1 MKVTINELDTFVSIV
16 DEGTISQA
24 AEHLG
29 VTVSAVSRAL
39 SRLEKKLNT
48 SLFRRTTRRLE
59 LTQEGE
65 KYLERVR
72 SILSDLEDAGDMM
85 VKNKEVPSGKLRI
98 DAATPFMLHVIAPL
112 IDKYSNAYPQ
122 IDIELVS
129 NESLV
134 DLLEARTDVAVR
146 IGELKDS
153 SLSATPLGLSQI
165 RILASPVYLK
175 KHGTPKIVEDLVH
188 HQLLGFNS
196 LEKLNDWPIYD
207 AANNLFHIHTNI
219 KADSGE
225 TLRQLALCGIGIVC
239 LSDFMTYQDIQKGDL
254 IQLFESSTIK
264 MQQPINLVYYKNRKL
279 SERVSSFIEFLK
291 ATPAPIWYA
300 QKRRFK
306 MSKK

>member
-48 SLFRRTTRRLE
+48 ALFRRTTRRLE

-65 KYLERVR
+65 KYLARVR
-72 SILSDLEDAGDMM
+72 SILSDLEDAEDMM

-153 SLSATPLGLSQI
+153 SLSATSLGLSQI
-165 RILASPVYLK
+165 RILASPAYLK
-175 KHGTPKIVEDLVH
+175 KHGTPKNVEDLAH

-207 AANNLFHIHTNI
+207 AANNLLHIHTNI

-225 TLRQLALCGIGIVC
+225 TLRQLALCGTGIVC

-254 IQLFESSTIK
+254 IPLLVPITIK

-291 ATPAPIWYA
+291 AEVMP
-300 QKRRFK
+300 
-306 MSKK
+306 

>member
-24 AEHLG
+24 AEQLG

-48 SLFRRTTRRLE
+48 ALFRRTTRRLE

-65 KYLERVR
+65 KYLARVR

-85 VKNKEVPSGKLRI
+85 VKNKQVPSGKLRI

-112 IDKYSNAYPQ
+112 IDKYSKAYPQ

-165 RILASPVYLK
+165 RILASPAYLE
-175 KHGTPKIVEDLVH
+175 KHGTPKSVEDLAH

-207 AANNLFHIHTNI
+207 AANNLLHIHTNI

-225 TLRQLALCGIGIVC
+225 TLRQLALCGAGIVC

-254 IQLFESSTIK
+254 IPLLVPSTLK

-279 SERVSSFIEFLK
+279 SERVSSFIKFLK
-291 ATPAPIWYA
+291 AEVTL
-300 QKRRFK
+300 
-306 MSKK
+306 

>member
-48 SLFRRTTRRLE
+48 ALFRRTTRRLE
-59 LTQEGE
+59 LTQEGA
-65 KYLERVR
+65 KYLARVR
-72 SILSDLEDAGDMM
+72 SILSDLEEAEDMM
-85 VKNKEVPSGKLRI
+85 VRNKAVPSGKLRI

-165 RILASPVYLK
+165 RILASPAYLK
-175 KHGTPKIVEDLVH
+175 KHGTPKSVEDLAH

-207 AANNLFHIHTNI
+207 AANNLFHIHTN
-219 KADSGE
+219 
-225 TLRQLALCGIGIVC
+225 
-239 LSDFMTYQDIQKGDL
+239 
-254 IQLFESSTIK
+254 
-264 MQQPINLVYYKNRKL
+264 
-279 SERVSSFIEFLK
+279 
-291 ATPAPIWYA
+291 
-300 QKRRFK
+300 
-306 MSKK
+306 

>member
-175 KHGTPKIVEDLVH
+175 KHGIPKSVEDLAH

-219 KADSGE
+219 KVDSGE
-225 TLRQLALCGIGIVC
+225 TLRQLALCGTGIVC

-264 MQQPINLVYYKNRKL
+264 IQQSINLVYYKNRKL

-291 ATPAPIWYA
+291 AEVTL
-300 QKRRFK
+300 
-306 MSKK
+306 

>member
-112 IDKYSNAYPQ
+112 IDKYSNAYPR

-291 ATPAPIWYA
+291 AEVTL
-300 QKRRFK
+300 
-306 MSKK
+306 

>member
-165 RILASPVYLK
+165 RILASPIYLK

-225 TLRQLALCGIGIVC
+225 TLRQLALCGTGIVC

-264 MQQPINLVYYKNRKL
+264 VQQPINLVYYKNRKL

-291 ATPAPIWYA
+291 AEVTL
-300 QKRRFK
+300 
-306 MSKK
+306 

>member
-291 ATPAPIWYA
+291 AE
-300 QKRRFK
+300 
-306 MSKK
+306 

>member
-48 SLFRRTTRRLE
+48 ALFRRTTRRLE

-65 KYLERVR
+65 KYLARVR
-72 SILSDLEDAGDMM
+72 SILSDLEEAEDMM
-85 VKNKEVPSGKLRI
+85 VKNKAVPSGKLRI

-165 RILASPVYLK
+165 RILASPAYLK
-175 KHGTPKIVEDLVH
+175 KHGTPKSVEDLAH
-188 HQLLGFNS
+188 HQLLGFSS

-225 TLRQLALCGIGIVC
+225 TLRQLALCGTGIVC
-239 LSDFMTYQDIQKGDL
+239 LSDFMTYQDIQKGHL
-254 IQLFESSTIK
+254 IQLFVASTIK

-291 ATPAPIWYA
+291 AEVTL
-300 QKRRFK
+300 
-306 MSKK
+306 

>member
-65 KYLERVR
+65 RYLERVR

-165 RILASPVYLK
+165 RILASPIYLK

-225 TLRQLALCGIGIVC
+225 TLRQLALCGTGIVC

-264 MQQPINLVYYKNRKL
+264 IQQPINLVYYKNRKL

-291 ATPAPIWYA
+291 AEVTL
-300 QKRRFK
+300 
-306 MSKK
+306 

>member
-65 KYLERVR
+65 RYLERVR

-165 RILASPVYLK
+165 RILASPEYLQK
-175 KHGTPKIVEDLVH
+175 YGTPQSVEDLAH

-196 LEKLNDWPIYD
+196 LPKLNDWPIYD
-207 AANNLFHIHTNI
+207 TFNNLFHAQTNI

-225 TLRQLALCGIGIVC
+225 TLRQLALCGTGIVC
-239 LSDFMTYQDIQKGDL
+239 LSDFMTQQDLKEGRL
-254 IQLFESSTIK
+254 IELFAASTIK
-264 MQQPINLVYYKNRKL
+264 MQQPINLVYYRNRKL
-279 SERVSSFIEFLK
+279 SQRVSSFIEFIKKELS
-291 ATPAPIWYA
+291 TT
-300 QKRRFK
+300 KRF
-306 MSKK
+306 

>member
-165 RILASPVYLK
+165 RILASPIYLK

-225 TLRQLALCGIGIVC
+225 TLRQLALCGTGIVC

-264 MQQPINLVYYKNRKL
+264 IQQPINLVYYKNRKL

-291 ATPAPIWYA
+291 AEVTL
-300 QKRRFK
+300 
-306 MSKK
+306 

>member
-65 KYLERVR
+65 RYLERVR

-165 RILASPVYLK
+165 RILASPIYLK

-225 TLRQLALCGIGIVC
+225 TLRQLALCGTGIVC

-264 MQQPINLVYYKNRKL
+264 VQQPINLVYYKNRKL

-291 ATPAPIWYA
+291 AEVTL
-300 QKRRFK
+300 
-306 MSKK
+306 

>member
-48 SLFRRTTRRLE
+48 ALFRRTTRRLE

-65 KYLERVR
+65 KYLARVR

-85 VKNKEVPSGKLRI
+85 VKNKQVPSGKLRI

-112 IDKYSNAYPQ
+112 IDKYSKAYPQ

-165 RILASPVYLK
+165 RILASPTYLE
-175 KHGTPKIVEDLVH
+175 KHGTPKSVEDLAH

-207 AANNLFHIHTNI
+207 AANNLLHIHTNI
-219 KADSGE
+219 RADSGE
-225 TLRQLALCGIGIVC
+225 TLRQLALCGTGIVC
-239 LSDFMTYQDIQKGDL
+239 LSDFMTHQDIQKGDL
-254 IQLFESSTIK
+254 IPLLVPSTLK
-264 MQQPINLVYYKNRKL
+264 MHQPINLVYYKNRKL

-291 ATPAPIWYA
+291 AEVTL
-300 QKRRFK
+300 
-306 MSKK
+306 

>member
-24 AEHLG
+24 AEQLG

-48 SLFRRTTRRLE
+48 ALFRRTTRRLE

-65 KYLERVR
+65 KYLARVR

-85 VKNKEVPSGKLRI
+85 VKNKQVPSGKLRI

-112 IDKYSNAYPQ
+112 IDKYSMAYPQ

-165 RILASPVYLK
+165 RILASPAYLE
-175 KHGTPKIVEDLVH
+175 KHGTPKSVEDLAH

-207 AANNLFHIHTNI
+207 AANNLLHIHTNI

-225 TLRQLALCGIGIVC
+225 TLRQLALCGAGIVC

-254 IQLFESSTIK
+254 IPLLVPSTLK

-279 SERVSSFIEFLK
+279 SERVSSFIKFLK
-291 ATPAPIWYA
+291 AEVTL
-300 QKRRFK
+300 
-306 MSKK
+306 

>member
-153 SLSATPLGLSQI
+153 SLSATPLGLSHI

-175 KHGTPKIVEDLVH
+175 KHCTPKIVEDLVH

-291 ATPAPIWYA
+291 AEVTL
-300 QKRRFK
+300 
-306 MSKK
+306 

>member
-29 VTVSAVSRAL
+29 VTVSTVSRAL

-291 ATPAPIWYA
+291 AEVTL
-300 QKRRFK
+300 
-306 MSKK
+306 

>member
-1 MKVTINELDTFVSIV
+1 MKVTINELDTFISIV

-291 ATPAPIWYA
+291 AEVTL
-300 QKRRFK
+300 
-306 MSKK
+306 